1 MHEPDISHFPA
12 RTPTYVGMA
21 MGVLGLAVVVAILQN
36 LTHAGVLLS
45 LPVLPG
51 RPTADAATA
60 VVSMMGGL
68 VARLASAAALGL
80 LAAVVAFLPRDDESE
95 GIRNAR
101 SVLLRWAVRAGQL
114 WLASALL
121 MTFASPTFVVGVP
134 IRLALNPTAWWTF
147 LVSSPVAL
155 AWLSSALA
163 ALACL
168 VVAYR
173 HGSRG
178 GAIAAWLVGAAATV
192 FIAVTGN
199 VSVGL
204 DHDWAT
210 DAVAVASVAG
220 VLIGSGAIAVLATGA
235 AGVDPAP
242 GLARYARSVPLL
254 LPLAAGYTVAAWQQL
269 AGVSLF
275 DVPFGL
281 PVLIG
286 FSAVTAL
293 VVSAVIRLVI
303 RAERLR
309 LLTVLIDVVL
319 LIIAVASLN
328 AAEHL
333 PPPRFDVPQSIQ
345 INYLGYEVFD
355 PPTIARVAGL
365 GRPNLLWATLV
376 VVALALYGWGVVRVR
391 RGGGS
396 WPVSRTLFTIAGL
409 GLTGYLA
416 VSGLWEYSTAAFSW
430 HMLVHMTINMM
441 IPVLCALGAPLTL
454 VREASR
460 PRDEHDLARFAD
472 LLDDLSTLRPVRIL
486 TSVPVVWAAYVFS
499 LFLVYFSPLF
509 PWLMR
514 YHWGHQAMLLYFMA
528 TGFAFFNL
536 LLSPAEHGGRLPYV
550 LRFAL
555 LISVMPFHAMFAVGI
570 MTTPGLIGEQFY
582 ATLSIPWVPSLLADQ
597 NTAGQIT
604 WFTGEVPA
612 FIAIV
617 MLAAQ
622 WFRSDSRV
630 AKAGDRRAD
639 QDGDQE
645 LRAYNEMLAELAA
658 RDTSMERSRRDVD

>member
-1 MHEPDISHFPA
+1 M
-12 RTPTYVGMA
+12 
-21 MGVLGLAVVVAILQN
+21 
-36 LTHAGVLLS
+36 
-45 LPVLPG
+45 
-51 RPTADAATA
+51 
-60 VVSMMGGL
+60 
-68 VARLASAAALGL
+68 
-80 LAAVVAFLPRDDESE
+80 
-95 GIRNAR
+95 
-101 SVLLRWAVRAGQL
+101 
-114 WLASALL
+114 
-121 MTFASPTFVVGVP
+121 
-134 IRLALNPTAWWTF
+134 
-147 LVSSPVAL
+147 
-155 AWLSSALA
+155 
-163 ALACL
+163 
-168 VVAYR
+168 
-173 HGSRG
+173 
-178 GAIAAWLVGAAATV
+178 
-192 FIAVTGN
+192 
-199 VSVGL
+199 
-204 DHDWAT
+204 
-210 DAVAVASVAG
+210 
-220 VLIGSGAIAVLATGA
+220 
-235 AGVDPAP
+235 
-242 GLARYARSVPLL
+242 
-254 LPLAAGYTVAAWQQL
+254 
-269 AGVSLF
+269 
-275 DVPFGL
+275 
-281 PVLIG
+281 
-286 FSAVTAL
+286 
-293 VVSAVIRLVI
+293 
-303 RAERLR
+303 
-309 LLTVLIDVVL
+309 
-319 LIIAVASLN
+319 
-328 AAEHL
+328 
-333 PPPRFDVPQSIQ
+333 
-345 INYLGYEVFD
+345 FD